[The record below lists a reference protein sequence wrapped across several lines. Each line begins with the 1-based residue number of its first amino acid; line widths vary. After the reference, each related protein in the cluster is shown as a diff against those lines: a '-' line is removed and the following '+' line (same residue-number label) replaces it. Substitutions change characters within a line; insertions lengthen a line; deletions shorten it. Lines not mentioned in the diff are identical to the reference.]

1 MVTFIITV
9 LLRFQI
15 QALSE
20 TLALLLLSLSFFY
33 IYQSDKYE
41 YFFFV
46 FSSLQLSFKL
56 LLSLGSALFLLVGIH
71 LWLPQ
76 IGGEAFAIF
85 RLVLKMIP
93 DGFLRKEGDI
103 CLIKRG
109 SLLKQKVNLFFSVIS
124 KFNAFLASNHFTASI
139 NKLLLKLIFT
149 SVIMALEIK

>member
-1 MVTFIITV
+1 MLIVSTILFLYLSVGQIWV
-9 LLRFQI
+9 L
-15 QALSE
+15 
-20 TLALLLLSLSFFY
+20 FFCL
-33 IYQSDKYE
+33 
-41 YFFFV
+41 
-46 FSSLQLSFKL
+46 SSLQLSFKL